1 MVSAAAVSGDG
12 SDEKGAPAAALR
24 LPRICQLRHPEKQH
38 CGHFRGGFGR
48 RAGVPVGG
56 VAAGFP
62 VHPPDFRQHPQKD
75 AVAIIG
81 IAKMDAK
88 LIAHEEYPINTII
101 IHEDFDNKTMRNNI
115 ALLKT
120 DTAMQFNSLVRPICF
135 LGRKLNRPP
144 VLMNCWVAGWNP
156 TSATGNHMTMSILR
170 KISVK
175 DIDSCPLNI
184 EQKTGCG
191 NHLEMETNAVCL
203 GDPGNPMMCQLK
215 EMSLWVLRGILSQGG
230 EKCPGLFLYIRVED
244 YSDWITSKT
253 RKTSSPLSSFHHWEN
268 PSPLPSYSSRDLVT
282 QRKQAGLSQLVW
294 PRLSFQGQE
303 RSTVHST
310 RSLPDNGT
318 QMSLDFRE
326 KGRREPGR
334 SEMAIQPTYYDYYGG
349 EFMASAPS
357 SGQNS
362 SQWAR
367 GLPGTLYRMK
377 RLRT

>member
-1 MVSAAAVSGDG
+1 
-12 SDEKGAPAAALR
+12 
-24 LPRICQLRHPEKQH
+24 
-38 CGHFRGGFGR
+38 
-48 RAGVPVGG
+48 
-56 VAAGFP
+56 
-62 VHPPDFRQHPQKD
+62 
-75 AVAIIG
+75 
-81 IAKMDAK
+81 
-88 LIAHEEYPINTII
+88 
-101 IHEDFDNKTMRNNI
+101 
-115 ALLKT
+115 
-120 DTAMQFNSLVRPICF
+120 
-135 LGRKLNRPP
+135 
-144 VLMNCWVAGWNP
+144 
-156 TSATGNHMTMSILR
+156 
-170 KISVK
+170 
-175 DIDSCPLNI
+175 
-184 EQKTGCG
+184 
-191 NHLEMETNAVCL
+191 
-203 GDPGNPMMCQLK
+203 MMCQLK

-349 EFMASAPS
+349 EIMASAPS
-357 SGQNS
+357 SGQNRLH
-362 SQWAR
+362 QPQEITLFFLCAR
-367 GLPGTLYRMK
+367 FLW
-377 RLRT
+377 